1 MLSRTVCTMDPSLGC
16 CFWAALVA
24 VAALSRGQE
33 LSPSGRNVCR
43 TQGSPGVGCCPGW
56 KQQGNECPGALCQGN
71 FSCKANEICVRPNE
85 CRCRHGY
92 FGANCE
98 TKCPERFWGPDCKE
112 MCLCHPNGR
121 CADATGKC
129 TCNPN
134 RWGPTCNR
142 LCPCQYG
149 KCDQDTGKC
158 KCEPRRWGTTCSNI
172 CYCSSNSQCDPKT
185 GKCICQA
192 GWWGRSCHNQ
202 CSCNSSPCDQLVGRC
217 QCKEKY
223 WGHRCE
229 RCLCFHGKCNPADG
243 SCSCYSGYR
252 GRYCRETCPA
262 GYFGLGCK
270 KRCGQCK
277 NLQPCMIADG
287 RCLACEPGW
296 NGTRCDKICSAGFY
310 GEGCGEQC
318 PRCKDGHACNHIN
331 GKCLH
336 CNPGWIGAR
345 CDVKCQN
352 GTYGE
357 NCNLV
362 CTDCINGF
370 CHFAT
375 GECVCNKGFHGPF
388 CNMTCPSGHYGA
400 NCAHPCPCIEADCD
414 PVHGTCI
421 LGSNGRVGVIAAGAL
436 VLFLLLLLLLFLC
449 CYCLCHKKNLQND
462 STQAITV
469 RGKQARRRLR
479 GTFSQISTKLPR
491 IPIKRQKFPKVVVA
505 HHDMENT
512 LNCSFI
518 EPPSMMDQPSP
529 SWSSHGSFS
538 SFDTAD
544 DGPVYCVP
552 HEESVLENSV
562 RERANLVERLA
573 PPINEEDAG
582 EYTCL
587 KGDPNDTLLLKLS
600 DSEASSNGS
609 GSTSGAVYAKVA
621 RLSKQSKGSDVS
633 VNTNS
638 SKNTNTSGKHLS
650 SERTKPPPPDPST
663 KPKLSWIHGKFNTSQ
678 SSASAATRS
687 PSLDKAANQVESH
700 HATASSRRRNLS
712 ESSAGIYG
720 RPDEKRS
727 STEVK
732 LRRKDKG
739 LNQAR
744 EQTSNDMSCGSKMQ
758 KTKAGPEQMQ
768 NLNGAVQ
775 NALKRI
781 ATLPDDRKLAEGKE
795 SPRGPPHAKGRS
807 EVIHPQLP
815 SETATMLAQLKEKTQ
830 IKSEVNMRQNGLIS
844 PQQQREKPTPPQKA
858 KRSFGAN
865 NQKLN
870 KAVIPTSTNLQKMIN
885 PSPEHQEMMA
895 GNDRSSTL
903 EDSRLSYSYHEQD
916 GMNCSQA
923 KQETGDQ
930 TPKRTPIKKPP
941 RKRSKEATLDS
952 HPKTAVLPPQVMA
965 FKES

>member
-1 MLSRTVCTMDPSLGC
+1 
-16 CFWAALVA
+16 
-24 VAALSRGQE
+24 
-33 LSPSGRNVCR
+33 
-43 TQGSPGVGCCPGW
+43 
-56 KQQGNECPGALCQGN
+56 
-71 FSCKANEICVRPNE
+71 
-85 CRCRHGY
+85 
-92 FGANCE
+92 
-98 TKCPERFWGPDCKE
+98 
-112 MCLCHPNGR
+112 
-121 CADATGKC
+121 
-129 TCNPN
+129 
-134 RWGPTCNR
+134 
-142 LCPCQYG
+142 
-149 KCDQDTGKC
+149 
-158 KCEPRRWGTTCSNI
+158 
-172 CYCSSNSQCDPKT
+172 
-185 GKCICQA
+185 
-192 GWWGRSCHNQ
+192 
-202 CSCNSSPCDQLVGRC
+202 
-217 QCKEKY
+217 
-223 WGHRCE
+223 
-229 RCLCFHGKCNPADG
+229 
-243 SCSCYSGYR
+243 
-252 GRYCRETCPA
+252 
-262 GYFGLGCK
+262 
-270 KRCGQCK
+270 
-277 NLQPCMIADG
+277 
-287 RCLACEPGW
+287 
-296 NGTRCDKICSAGFY
+296 
-310 GEGCGEQC
+310 
-318 PRCKDGHACNHIN
+318 
-331 GKCLH
+331 
-336 CNPGWIGAR
+336 
-345 CDVKCQN
+345 
-352 GTYGE
+352 
-357 NCNLV
+357 
-362 CTDCINGF
+362 
-370 CHFAT
+370 
-375 GECVCNKGFHGPF
+375 
-388 CNMTCPSGHYGA
+388 
-400 NCAHPCPCIEADCD
+400 
-414 PVHGTCI
+414 
-421 LGSNGRVGVIAAGAL
+421 SNGRVGVIAAGAL